1 MGNTVNTNI
10 GALTALSSLRTNTN
24 SLNFT
29 SKRVETG
36 FRVNDAHDDAAVFA
50 VAQSVRGN
58 VKAYAQVQSSLANG
72 IGLGE
77 VTLSAIRGIDDLT
90 GDIKAKIIAL
100 SDGSLTA
107 TQQDVYRGDIHQMI
121 RSINNYIGQATY
133 NGKNILT
140 GDARATPL
148 TFVADVSG
156 TTLSYS
162 TTHQLNWDSDEALGP
177 NVLFPTPNDVTD
189 SINANP
195 PNTTQALTSLRAFEG
210 RVQETREFVVSQ
222 KRAMEQQQDFINSI
236 VDAFKK
242 SVGVLVD
249 ADVGNESAELQ
260 SRQVAQQ
267 LSLNALSIANQ
278 QPNILLGLLR

>member
-1 MGNTVNTNI
+1 MGNTVNTNV

-77 VTLSAIRGIDDLT
+77 VTLSAINGIDNLT

-121 RSINNYIGQATY
+121 RSINNYIGQASY

-140 GDARATPL
+140 GDARATPIS
-148 TFVADVSG
+148 FVADVSG
-156 TTLSYS
+156 TTLTYS
-162 TTHQLNWDSDEALGP
+162 TVHQLDWDSDEALGP

-189 SINANP
+189 TINANP
-195 PNTTQALTSLRAFEG
+195 PNTTQALASLRAFEG

-222 KRAMEQQQDFINSI
+222 KRAMEQQQDFINNL

-260 SRQVAQQ
+260 SRQVMQQ
-267 LSLNALSIANQ
+267 LSLQALSIANQ